1 MQKAIQITYMN
12 MLLQHFELNIF
23 IIQNVLMYLW
33 EVIISV
39 FDQTKTDQ
47 LIQNEGNDAQHQP

>member
-12 MLLQHFELNIF
+12 MLLQHFKLNIV